1 MNEYKNSGNSSYELR
16 CNAILRIM
24 RNSPSNTLTLLLDR
38 APYPSA
44 LTVAGTI
51 EAKCIFRTRSG
62 TKNR

>member
-1 MNEYKNSGNSSYELR
+1 
-16 CNAILRIM
+16 M

-38 APYPSA
+38 APYPGA

-62 TKNR
+62 TKNL